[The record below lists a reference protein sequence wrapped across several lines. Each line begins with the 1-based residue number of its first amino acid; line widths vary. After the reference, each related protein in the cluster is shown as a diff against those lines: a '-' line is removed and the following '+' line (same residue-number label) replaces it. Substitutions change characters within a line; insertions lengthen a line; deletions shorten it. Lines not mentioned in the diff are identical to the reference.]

1 MRTDDL
7 YLQDISVALS
17 AIGDFVSGIEKET
30 FLEVDLIRS
39 AVIQKFTIIG
49 EAASKI
55 SNTVQDDHPEID
67 WKTLKAFRN
76 LLVHAYFQTTF
87 VRVWNAAK
95 DIDDLKQKIDAIIAL
110 RCPNTLEV
118 KNQ

>member
-17 AIGDFVSGIEKET
+17 AIGDFVSGIEKGT

-49 EAASKI
+49 ETSEH
-55 SNTVQDDHPEID
+55 S
-67 WKTLKAFRN
+67 
-76 LLVHAYFQTTF
+76 
-87 VRVWNAAK
+87 
-95 DIDDLKQKIDAIIAL
+95 
-110 RCPNTLEV
+110 
-118 KNQ
+118 